1 MTVIVTESLSCMTQE
16 ICRTNNVFLV
26 PVGCVIDGKNYS
38 DRITNDVPPP
48 EDSYSVPPSVETY
61 AKAFEKFVSA
71 GHKVICITTTE
82 KLSCAYENAV
92 SAASEYSEDQVRVID
107 SGVVAGGLFLMVKH
121 VREKFGKDG
130 DLSEIATSLEEYK
143 KRITVKFTSNNTD
156 RLENAHRLAQT
167 NPNSMPSFG
176 QKPVFII
183 ENGSIIHKSA
193 ASPGF
198 REISELITE
207 LDDPKYVVLHY
218 LEKNEYLHE
227 VGTAIKKK
235 CPKAKIFTVPITLSL
250 KINLGTSIIGII
262 GD

>member
-1 MTVIVTESLSCMTQE
+1 MTVIVTESLSCMTME
-16 ICRTNNVFLV
+16 LCRTNNTVLV
-26 PVGCVIDGKNYS
+26 PVDCFIDGKRYS

-48 EDSYSVPPSVETY
+48 EDSHSVPPSTETY
-61 AKAFEKFVSA
+61 RKTFDKYVSS
-71 GHKVICITTTE
+71 GQKVICITTSC
-82 KLSCAYENAV
+82 KISCAYDNAT
-92 SAASEYSEDQVRVID
+92 SAASEFSTDKVRVVD

-121 VREKFGKDG
+121 VREKFGDDG
-130 DLSEIATSLEEYK
+130 DLCEIVASLEEYK
-143 KRITVKFTSNNTD
+143 KRISVKFTSNNTD
-156 RLENAHRLAQT
+156 RLENTHRLALSD
-167 NPNSMPSFG
+167 PEKRPRLD

-183 ENGSIIHKSA
+183 EDGSIIHRSS

-235 CPKAKIFTVPITLSL
+235 CPKAKIFTFPITLSL